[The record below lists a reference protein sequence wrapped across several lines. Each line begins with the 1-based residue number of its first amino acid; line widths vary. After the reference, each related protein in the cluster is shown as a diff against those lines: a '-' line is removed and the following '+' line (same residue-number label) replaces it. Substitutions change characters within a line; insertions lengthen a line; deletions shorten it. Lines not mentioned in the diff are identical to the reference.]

1 MHFAF
6 VLKNTQDK
14 VKIADDRLDYLARK
28 RAVRYLHFLQE
39 VNGKIL
45 SLYYSLLLPTTVLWN

>member
-45 SLYYSLLLPTTVLWN
+45 SLYYSLLLPTTVL